1 MALTLDAGALIA
13 VDRGDRRV
21 HALLKLATRDGW
33 VVTVP
38 APVIGQVWRDGARQA
53 RLARALD
60 ACRVEPTSDDAARAA
75 GVLLGKATGLDAC
88 RVEPTSD
95 EAARAAGVLLGKA
108 AGTDVI
114 DALVVMGAAR
124 RGDEVLT
131 SDPADLAALAAAH
144 PARVTLTVI

>member
-13 VDRGDRRV
+13 IDRGDRRV
-21 HALLKLATRDGW
+21 HALLKDATRNGW

-38 APVIGQVWRDGARQA
+38 APVVGQVWRDGARQA
-53 RLARALD
+53 RLSRAL
-60 ACRVEPTSDDAARAA
+60 
-75 GVLLGKATGLDAC
+75 GAC

-108 AGTDVI
+108 ELTDVI
-114 DALVVMGAAR
+114 DALVVVGAAR

-131 SDPADLAALAAAH
+131 SDPADLVALVAAQ
-144 PARVTLTVI
+144 PAPVTLTVV